1 MTRGSFQEC
10 TYTAKRFLIILQS
23 LTPLLRRGF
32 LFLRTTIWYK
42 VKTLKIVYLGDI
54 VAKSG
59 REAVKNA
66 ISQLKDTY
74 KYDVIIVNVDNA
86 AHGFGCTPKVCN
98 QLFEAGVTALVT
110 GDHVWNQKDI
120 YPYLNE
126 CKRIVRPLNHS
137 SNLAGVGAQ
146 IIPLDSGKKILIV
159 EVVGRVFMEAVDCPL
174 QSLENILQEYTLTKN
189 IDAIFVDIHAEATAE
204 KQSFAYYFD
213 GKVSAVIGSHTHV
226 PTADERILPNGTA
239 YQTDAGM
246 CGDYNSVIGF
256 DVKAP
261 IERLKDKFSPHRLEP
276 ATNKGT
282 VCGVYIETDD
292 KTGLAK
298 YIERIKITL

>member
-1 MTRGSFQEC
+1 MR
-10 TYTAKRFLIILQS
+10 
-23 LTPLLRRGF
+23 
-32 LFLRTTIWYK
+32 
-42 VKTLKIVYLGDI
+42 IVYLGDI

-59 REAVKNA
+59 REAVKSS
-66 ISQLKDTY
+66 ILQLKKIY
-74 KYDVIIVNVDNA
+74 KYDVLIANVDNA

-98 QLFEAGVTALVT
+98 QLFDAGVSALVT

-126 CKRIVRPLNHS
+126 CKRIIRPLNYS
-137 SNLAGVGAQ
+137 DNLAGVGARV
-146 IIPLDSGKKILIV
+146 IPVDSGKKILV
-159 EVVGRVFMEAVDCPL
+159 AEVVGRVFMETVDCPL
-174 QSLENILQEYTLTKN
+174 QALEKLLKDYQLGKN

-226 PTADERILPNGTA
+226 PTSDERILPNGTA

-256 DVKAP
+256 DIKAP

-276 ATNKGT
+276 ATAKAT
-282 VCGVYIETDD
+282 VCGTFIETDD
-292 KTGLAK
+292 KTGLAVC
-298 YIERIKITL
+298 IEAIKITL

>member
-10 TYTAKRFLIILQS
+10 TYTAKRFLIIL
-23 LTPLLRRGF
+23 TKFNPVAETGF
-32 LFLRTTIWYK
+32 SFITLK
-42 VKTLKIVYLGDI
+42 DNDLKIVYLGDI

-59 REAVKNA
+59 REAVRNS
-66 ISQLKDTY
+66 ISYLKETY
-74 KYDVIIVNVDNA
+74 KYDVLIANVDNA

-98 QLFEAGVTALVT
+98 QLIESGVTALVT

-137 SNLAGVGAQ
+137 SNLAGTGAQ
-146 IIPLDSGKKILIV
+146 VISLDNGKKILVV

-174 QSLENILQEYTLTKN
+174 QALDSVLEKYHLSKN

-213 GKVSAVIGSHTHV
+213 GRVSAVIGSHTHV
-226 PTADERILPNGTA
+226 PTADSKILPNGTA

-246 CGDYNSVIGF
+246 CGDYDSVIGF
-256 DVKAP
+256 DKQAP

-276 ATNKGT
+276 ATSKGT
-282 VCGVYIETDD
+282 VCGTFIETDD
-292 KTGLAK
+292 KTGLA
-298 YIERIKITL
+298 IRVEAIKITQ

>member
-1 MTRGSFQEC
+1 M
-10 TYTAKRFLIILQS
+10 
-23 LTPLLRRGF
+23 
-32 LFLRTTIWYK
+32 
-42 VKTLKIVYLGDI
+42 KIVYLGDI

-66 ISQLKDTY
+66 ILPLKE
-74 KYDVIIVNVDNA
+74 KYNYDILIANVDNA

-98 QLFEAGVTALVT
+98 QLLDAGVTALVT

-120 YPYLNE
+120 YPFLDE

-137 SNLAGVGAQ
+137 ANLSGVGARV
-146 IIPLDSGKKILIV
+146 IPLDSGKKILV
-159 EVVGRVFMEAVDCPL
+159 AEVVGRVFMEAVDCPL
-174 QSLENILQEYTLTKN
+174 QAMENLLKDYHLGKN

-204 KQSFAYYFD
+204 KQSFAHYFD
-213 GKVSAVIGSHTHV
+213 GKVSAIIGSHTHV
-226 PTADERILPNGTA
+226 PTSDEKILPNGTA

-256 DVKAP
+256 DIKAP

-276 ATNKGT
+276 ATGKGSVFGT
-282 VCGVYIETDD
+282 FIETDD

-298 YIERIKITL
+298 HIETIKITL